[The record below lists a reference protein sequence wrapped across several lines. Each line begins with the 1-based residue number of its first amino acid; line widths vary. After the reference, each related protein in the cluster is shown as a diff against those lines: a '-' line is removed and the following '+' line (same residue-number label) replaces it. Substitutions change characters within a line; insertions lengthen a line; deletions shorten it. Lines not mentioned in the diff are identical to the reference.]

1 VSRGEKKLAM
11 KQKTIQKSISCNG
24 VGIHSGQ
31 EASVRIK
38 PAAKNHGIVFTRT
51 DLCPNVRIPAI
62 WENIK
67 SALNASTLG
76 VNGTKIGTV
85 EHLLA
90 ALAAMEIDNAEI
102 EIHGPEVPILDG
114 SAGPFVRMIRQ
125 AGIIELD
132 ASRSWVVIK
141 EPVRVD
147 LNGSHSEIRPSKQ
160 PSIFCSISYEHPM
173 LTYQSM
179 SAKISSDEF
188 ETEIADARTYGF
200 LKDVDNLRSMGLAQG
215 GSLENAVIFDDDKVI
230 NEEGMRWE
238 DECVRHKILDI
249 MGDLFLFGRPV
260 IGEVNA
266 HRTGHALNH
275 MLIREVLTNPE
286 CYEIT
291 DNPKQAMEI

>member
-1 VSRGEKKLAM
+1 VSRGEKKLVM
-11 KQKTIQKSISCNG
+11 KQKTVQKSISCSG

-31 EASVRIK
+31 EASVLIK
-38 PAAKNHGIVFTRT
+38 PAEKDHGIVFTRT

-102 EIHGPEVPILDG
+102 EINGPEVPILDG

-132 ASRSWVVIK
+132 ATRSWVVIK
-141 EPVRVD
+141 EPVRVHV
-147 LNGSHSEIRPSKQ
+147 NGSHSEIRPSKQ

-173 LTYQSM
+173 LAYQSR
-179 SAKISSDEF
+179 SAKISSHEF
-188 ETEIADARTYGF
+188 ETQIADARTYGF
-200 LKDVDNLRSMGLAQG
+200 LKDVDHLRSMGLAQG
-215 GSLENAVIFDDDKVI
+215 GSLENAVIFDDDKVV

-275 MLIREVLTNPE
+275 MLIREVLTSPE

-291 DNPKQAMEI
+291 DNPRTAMDI